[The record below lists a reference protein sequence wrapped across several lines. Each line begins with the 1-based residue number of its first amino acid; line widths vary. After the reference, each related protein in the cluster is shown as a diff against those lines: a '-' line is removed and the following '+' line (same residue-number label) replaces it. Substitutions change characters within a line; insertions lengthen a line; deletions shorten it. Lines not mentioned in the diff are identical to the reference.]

1 MQFDIYI
8 SMLEKMR
15 DKTRDDLY
23 KNLIDLGID
32 CELSKRG
39 IRADKLQNPWHRKSL
54 GVIKINSSYPIEF
67 INIIK
72 KDRSK
77 DSPPRWWYY
86 FAIPTDLV
94 KSISDSIE
102 VKSIRKKTFP
112 IFGKVKS
119 IEWKHNALSQNLA
132 SQFTQDS
139 DINSLAINIG
149 NVKIES
155 IDKDFSGYTFS
166 GFTIEIERKNWKDWG
181 NNRKISL
188 DINQWNTLN
197 KMADICLN

>member
-1 MQFDIYI
+1 
-8 SMLEKMR
+8 MLEKLR
-15 DKTRDDLY
+15 DKTRDKLH
-23 KNLIDLGID
+23 KNLLNIGID
-32 CELSKRG
+32 CTLSERG
-39 IRADKLQNPWHRKSL
+39 IRADKLQNPWYRKSL
-54 GVIKINSSYPIEF
+54 GVIKINSNYPIEF

-72 KDRSK
+72 KDRGK
-77 DSPPRWWYY
+77 NNPPRWWYY

-94 KSISDSIE
+94 KSKSDSIE
-102 VKSIRKKTFP
+102 VRSIRKKTFP

-119 IEWKHNALSQNLA
+119 IEWKHNAHSQNIA
-132 SQFTQDS
+132 NQFTQDS

-197 KMADICLN
+197 KIANICLN

>member
-1 MQFDIYI
+1 
-8 SMLEKMR
+8 MLEKIR

-23 KNLIDLGID
+23 QNLIDLGID

-39 IRADKLQNPWHRKSL
+39 VRADKLQNPWRRKSL
-54 GVIKINSSYPIEF
+54 GVIKINSSFPIEF

-72 KDRSK
+72 KDRGK
-77 DSPPRWWYY
+77 NNPPRWWYY

-94 KSISDSIE
+94 KSKSDSIE
-102 VKSIRKKTFP
+102 VRSIRKKTFP

-119 IEWKHNALSQNLA
+119 IEWEHNTHSQNIA
-132 SQFTQDS
+132 NQFTQDS

-155 IDKDFSGYTFS
+155 MDKDFSGYTFS

-197 KMADICLN
+197 KIANICLN

>member
-1 MQFDIYI
+1 
-8 SMLEKMR
+8 MLENIR

-23 KNLIDLGID
+23 QNLIDLGID

-94 KSISDSIE
+94 KSKSDSIE
-102 VKSIRKKTFP
+102 IRSIRKKTFP

-119 IEWKHNALSQNLA
+119 IEWKHNAHSQNLA

-181 NNRKISL
+181 SNRKISL

-197 KMADICLN
+197 KIANICLN

>member
-1 MQFDIYI
+1 
-8 SMLEKMR
+8 MLEKIR

-23 KNLIDLGID
+23 QNLIDLGID

-39 IRADKLQNPWHRKSL
+39 VRADKLQNPWRRKSL
-54 GVIKINSSYPIEF
+54 GVIKINSSFPIEF

-94 KSISDSIE
+94 KSKSDSIE
-102 VKSIRKKTFP
+102 VRSIRKKTFP

-119 IEWKHNALSQNLA
+119 IEWEHNTHSQNIA
-132 SQFTQDS
+132 NQFTQDS

-197 KMADICLN
+197 KIANICLN

>member
-1 MQFDIYI
+1 
-8 SMLEKMR
+8 MLEKIR

-23 KNLIDLGID
+23 QNLINLGID

-54 GVIKINSSYPIEF
+54 GVIKINSNYPIDF

-94 KSISDSIE
+94 KSKSDSIE
-102 VKSIRKKTFP
+102 IRSIRKKTFP

-119 IEWKHNALSQNLA
+119 IEWKHNAHSQNLA

-155 IDKDFSGYTFS
+155 INKDFSGYTFS

-181 NNRKISL
+181 NNRQISL
-188 DINQWNTLN
+188 NINQWNTLN
-197 KMADICLN
+197 KIANICLNKRSI

>member
-54 GVIKINSSYPIEF
+54 GVIKINFSYPIEF

-112 IFGKVKS
+112 IFGNVKS
-119 IEWKHNALSQNLA
+119 VEWKHNALSQNLA

-188 DINQWNTLN
+188 NINQWKALN
-197 KMADICLN
+197 KIATICLN

>member
-1 MQFDIYI
+1 
-8 SMLEKMR
+8 MLENIR

-23 KNLIDLGID
+23 QNLIDLGID

-94 KSISDSIE
+94 KSKSDSIE
-102 VKSIRKKTFP
+102 IRSIRKKTFP

-119 IEWKHNALSQNLA
+119 IEWKHNAHSQNLA

-166 GFTIEIERKNWKDWG
+166 GFTIEIERKNWKDWR

-188 DINQWNTLN
+188 NINQWNALN
-197 KMADICLN
+197 KIANICLN

>member
-1 MQFDIYI
+1 
-8 SMLEKMR
+8 MLENIR

-23 KNLIDLGID
+23 QNLIDLGID

-94 KSISDSIE
+94 KSKSDSIE
-102 VKSIRKKTFP
+102 IRSIRKKTFP

-119 IEWKHNALSQNLA
+119 IEWKHNAHSQNLA
-132 SQFTQDS
+132 SQLTQDS

-181 NNRKISL
+181 SNRKISL

-197 KMADICLN
+197 KIANICLN

>member
-1 MQFDIYI
+1 
-8 SMLEKMR
+8 MLEKIR

-23 KNLIDLGID
+23 QNLIDLGID

-39 IRADKLQNPWHRKSL
+39 VRADKLQNPWRRKSL
-54 GVIKINSSYPIEF
+54 GVIKINSSFPIEF

-86 FAIPTDLV
+86 FAIPTNLV
-94 KSISDSIE
+94 KSKSNSIE
-102 VKSIRKKTFP
+102 VRSIRKKTFP

-119 IEWKHNALSQNLA
+119 IEWKHNAHSQNLA

-149 NVKIES
+149 NV
-155 IDKDFSGYTFS
+155 
-166 GFTIEIERKNWKDWG
+166 
-181 NNRKISL
+181 
-188 DINQWNTLN
+188 
-197 KMADICLN
+197 

>member
-1 MQFDIYI
+1 
-8 SMLEKMR
+8 MLEKLR
-15 DKTRDDLY
+15 DKTRDKLH
-23 KNLIDLGID
+23 KNLLNIGID
-32 CELSKRG
+32 CTLSERG
-39 IRADKLQNPWHRKSL
+39 VRADKLQNPWYRKSL
-54 GVIKINSSYPIEF
+54 GVIKINSNYPIEF

-72 KDRSK
+72 KDRGK
-77 DSPPRWWYY
+77 NSPPRWWYY

-94 KSISDSIE
+94 KSKSDSIE
-102 VKSIRKKTFP
+102 VRSIRKKTFP
-112 IFGKVKS
+112 IFGKIKS
-119 IEWKHNALSQNLA
+119 VEWKHNTHSQNIA
-132 SQFTQDS
+132 NQFTQDS
-139 DINSLAINIG
+139 DINSLAINFG

-197 KMADICLN
+197 KIANICLN

>member
-1 MQFDIYI
+1 
-8 SMLEKMR
+8 MLEKLR
-15 DKTRDDLY
+15 DKTREKLH
-23 KNLIDLGID
+23 KNLLDIGID

-54 GVIKINSSYPIEF
+54 GIIKINSSYPIEF

-86 FAIPTDLV
+86 FAIPTNLV
-94 KSISDSIE
+94 KSKYWGNYGIR
-102 VKSIRKKTFP
+102 SIRKKTFP

-119 IEWKHNALSQNLA
+119 IEWKHNAYSQHLA

-188 DINQWNTLN
+188 NINQWNTLN
-197 KMADICLN
+197 KIANICLK

>member
-1 MQFDIYI
+1 
-8 SMLEKMR
+8 MLENIR

-23 KNLIDLGID
+23 QNLIDLGID

-94 KSISDSIE
+94 KSKSDSIE
-102 VKSIRKKTFP
+102 IRSIRKKTFP

-119 IEWKHNALSQNLA
+119 IEWKHNAHSQNLA

-155 IDKDFSGYTFS
+155 LDKDFSGYTFS

-181 NNRKISL
+181 SNRKISL

-197 KMADICLN
+197 KIANICLN

>member
-1 MQFDIYI
+1 
-8 SMLEKMR
+8 MLEKIR

-23 KNLIDLGID
+23 QNLINLGID

-54 GVIKINSSYPIEF
+54 GVIKINSNYPIDF

-94 KSISDSIE
+94 KSKSDSIE
-102 VKSIRKKTFP
+102 IRSIRKKTFP

-119 IEWKHNALSQNLA
+119 IEWKHNAHSQNLA

-155 IDKDFSGYTFS
+155 INKDFSGYTFS

-181 NNRKISL
+181 NNRQISL
-188 DINQWNTLN
+188 NINQWNTLN
-197 KMADICLN
+197 KIANICLK

>member
-1 MQFDIYI
+1 
-8 SMLEKMR
+8 MLENIR

-23 KNLIDLGID
+23 QNLIDLGID

-94 KSISDSIE
+94 KSKSDSIE
-102 VKSIRKKTFP
+102 IRSIRKKTFP

-119 IEWKHNALSQNLA
+119 IEWKHNAHSQNLA

-188 DINQWNTLN
+188 NINQWNALN
-197 KMADICLN
+197 KIATICLN

>member
-1 MQFDIYI
+1 
-8 SMLEKMR
+8 MLENIR

-23 KNLIDLGID
+23 QNLIDLGID

-94 KSISDSIE
+94 KSKSDSIE
-102 VKSIRKKTFP
+102 IRSIRKKTFP

-119 IEWKHNALSQNLA
+119 IEWKHNAHSQNLA

-188 DINQWNTLN
+188 NINQWNTLN
-197 KMADICLN
+197 KIANICLN

>member
-1 MQFDIYI
+1 
-8 SMLEKMR
+8 MLEKLR
-15 DKTRDDLY
+15 DKTRDKLH
-23 KNLIDLGID
+23 KNLLDIGID

-39 IRADKLQNPWHRKSL
+39 IRADKLQNSWHRKSL

-86 FAIPTDLV
+86 FAIPTNLV
-94 KSISDSIE
+94 KSKYWENYGIR
-102 VKSIRKKTFP
+102 SIRKKTFP

-119 IEWKHNALSQNLA
+119 IEWKHNTYSQHLA

-166 GFTIEIERKNWKDWG
+166 GFTIEIERKNWKNWG

-188 DINQWNTLN
+188 NINQWITLN
-197 KMADICLN
+197 KIANICLK

>member
-1 MQFDIYI
+1 
-8 SMLEKMR
+8 MLEKIR

-23 KNLIDLGID
+23 QNLIDLGID

-39 IRADKLQNPWHRKSL
+39 VRADKLQNPWRRKSL
-54 GVIKINSSYPIEF
+54 GVIKINSSFPIEF

-86 FAIPTDLV
+86 FAIPTNLV
-94 KSISDSIE
+94 KSKSNSIE
-102 VKSIRKKTFP
+102 VRSIRKKTFP

-197 KMADICLN
+197 KIANICLN

>member
-1 MQFDIYI
+1 
-8 SMLEKMR
+8 MLEKLR
-15 DKTRDDLY
+15 DKTRDKLH
-23 KNLIDLGID
+23 KNLLNIGID
-32 CELSKRG
+32 CTLSERG

-54 GVIKINSSYPIEF
+54 GVIKINSNYPIEF

-94 KSISDSIE
+94 KSKSDSIE
-102 VKSIRKKTFP
+102 VRSIRKKTFP

-119 IEWKHNALSQNLA
+119 IEWEHNTHSQNIA
-132 SQFTQDS
+132 NQFTQDS

-197 KMADICLN
+197 KIANICLN

>member
-1 MQFDIYI
+1 
-8 SMLEKMR
+8 MLEKIR

-23 KNLIDLGID
+23 QNLINLGID

-54 GVIKINSSYPIEF
+54 GVIKINSNYPIDF

-94 KSISDSIE
+94 KSKSDSIE
-102 VKSIRKKTFP
+102 IRSIRKKTFP

-119 IEWKHNALSQNLA
+119 IEWKHNAHSQNLA
-132 SQFTQDS
+132 SQFTQDT

-155 IDKDFSGYTFS
+155 INKDFSGYTFS

-181 NNRKISL
+181 NNRQISL
-188 DINQWNTLN
+188 NINQWNTLN
-197 KMADICLN
+197 KIANICLK

>member
-1 MQFDIYI
+1 
-8 SMLEKMR
+8 MLEKIR

-23 KNLIDLGID
+23 QNLINLGID

-54 GVIKINSSYPIEF
+54 GVIKINSNYPINF

-94 KSISDSIE
+94 KSKSDSIE
-102 VKSIRKKTFP
+102 IRSIRKKTFP

-119 IEWKHNALSQNLA
+119 IEWKHNAHSQNLA

-139 DINSLAINIG
+139 EINSLAINIG

-155 IDKDFSGYTFS
+155 INKDFSGYTFS

-181 NNRKISL
+181 NNRQISL
-188 DINQWNTLN
+188 NINQWNTLN
-197 KMADICLN
+197 KIANICLK

>member
-1 MQFDIYI
+1 
-8 SMLEKMR
+8 MLEKIR

-23 KNLIDLGID
+23 QNLINLGID

-54 GVIKINSSYPIEF
+54 GVIKINSNYPIDF

-94 KSISDSIE
+94 KSKSDSIE
-102 VKSIRKKTFP
+102 IRSIRKKTFP

-119 IEWKHNALSQNLA
+119 IEWKHNAHSQNLA

-139 DINSLAINIG
+139 EINSLAINIG

-155 IDKDFSGYTFS
+155 INKDFSGYTFS

-181 NNRKISL
+181 NNRQISL
-188 DINQWNTLN
+188 NINQWNTLN
-197 KMADICLN
+197 KIANICLK